1 MAIFDVPLPPPI
13 TPFEMQGLQ
22 DLQQLVALK
31 ELEFDSLQKDY
42 DRCEGREQAL
52 LIEPSMDS
60 TSGAP

>member
-1 MAIFDVPLPPPI
+1 MAIFDVPMPPPI

-42 DRCEGREQAL
+42 DRCEGREEECDKRASAVDRT
-52 LIEPSMDS
+52 ID
-60 TSGAP
+60 G